1 MARIGFFEM
10 LLDDDMSW
18 RERDAIND
26 AHDAAETARSYSDE
40 LGGKLD
46 DVGATVAEQK
56 REIARLRAA
65 LRVLA
70 TILCERGLVDSSQ
83 LDLRLEAA
91 MNEAVERWK
100 EAFAETIACP
110 RCGQPV
116 PPRQTVMTEQGL
128 MCDRCHALIP

>member
-26 AHDAAETARSYSDE
+26 AHDAAETARSRSDE
-40 LGGKLD
+40 LGGTLD
-46 DVGATVAEQK
+46 ALGATVAEQK

-70 TILCERGLVDSSQ
+70 TILCDRGLVESSQ

-91 MNEAVERWK
+91 MQEAVERSK
-100 EAFAETIACP
+100 EGFAETIACP

-116 PPRQTVMTEQGL
+116 PPRLTVMTEQGL
-128 MCDRCHALIP
+128 VCERCHALVP

>member
-1 MARIGFFEM
+1 M
-10 LLDDDMSW
+10 LLDNDMSW
-18 RERDAIND
+18 NERDAIND
-26 AHDAAETARSYSDE
+26 AHDSAETARSRSDE
-40 LGGKLD
+40 LGGRVD
-46 DVGATVAEQK
+46 DLGATVAEQK

-70 TILCERGLVDSSQ
+70 TILCERGLVESSQ

-91 MNEAVERWK
+91 MAEAVERSK

-116 PPRQTVMTEQGL
+116 PPRLTVMTEQGL
-128 MCDRCHALIP
+128 MCDRCHALVP

>member
-18 RERDAIND
+18 GERDAIND
-26 AHDAAETARSYSDE
+26 AHDAAETARSVSDE
-40 LGGKLD
+40 LGGRLD
-46 DVGATVAEQK
+46 DLGATVAEQK

-70 TILCERGLVDSSQ
+70 TILCERGLVESSQ
-83 LDLRLEAA
+83 LDRQLEAA
-91 MNEAVERWK
+91 MAKAVERSK

-110 RCGQPV
+110 RCGEPV
-116 PPRQTVMTEQGL
+116 PPQQTVMTAQGL
-128 MCDRCHALIP
+128 MCQRCDALVP